1 MFRNDRQM
9 CEAIQALLET
19 IRLDHLWTQDG
30 PTHAALKYRDANG
43 GPLSSGERILLLAA
57 FDLWN
62 GSGELKL
69 SEVPGPLDPQKARKL
84 LSLLSAMTSG
94 SDAVDQWLQREKG
107 VHA

>member
-9 CEAIQALLET
+9 CEALQALLESVS
-19 IRLDHLWTQDG
+19 LDHLWTLDG
-30 PTHAALKYRDANG
+30 PTRAALKYRDANG

-62 GSGELKL
+62 GTGNLKFG
-69 SEVPGPLDPQKARKL
+69 EVPGPLDPRRARKL
-84 LSLLSAMTSG
+84 LSLLSAITCG
-94 SDAVDQWLQREKG
+94 SDAVDQWLKRERS